1 MKGENGLTR
10 FVLWYK
16 RQDMSFLERRS
27 PKNRRDK
34 GKSGRECIVEKKKR
48 ENDGREEK
56 MRLESLK

>member
-27 PKNRRDK
+27 PKNRREK
-34 GKSGRECIVEKKKR
+34 GKSGRECIVEKKEKR
-48 ENDGREEK
+48 K
-56 MRLESLK
+56 